1 MRIFSAGWDAFE
13 EVASEITTASKVA
26 SVSTQADQL
35 RTQVRRLEATVER
48 QALACQALWELLQ
61 QHLPL
66 GEKDLLKKM
75 EQIDLRDGVAD
86 GKMTPQA
93 SVCPACTRAVH
104 AKRKNCLYCGAA
116 VGGAPSA
123 F

>member
-1 MRIFSAGWDAFE
+1 MNVFGVGFGAFG
-13 EVASEITTASKVA
+13 EVASEITTGAKVA

-35 RTQVRRLEATVER
+35 RREVQRLEATVDR
-48 QALACQALWELLQ
+48 QALACQAMWELLQ

-66 GEKDLLKKM
+66 GEKDLLAKM

-86 GKMTPQA
+86 GKMTRHA
-93 SVCPACTRAVH
+93 SACSGCGRAVP
-104 AKRKNCLYCGAA
+104 AKRKKCLYCGVNA
-116 VGGAPSA
+116 GGPPSA

>member
-1 MRIFSAGWDAFE
+1 MNIFDVGFGAFG
-13 EVASEITTASKVA
+13 EVVNEVTTGAKVA
-26 SVSTQADQL
+26 SISTQADHL
-35 RTQVRRLEATVER
+35 RMKVDRLEATVER

-61 QHLPL
+61 QHVPV

-86 GKMTPQA
+86 GRMTPQA
-93 SVCPACTRAVH
+93 STCTACGRTVH
-104 AKRKNCLYCGAA
+104 AKRKNCLYCGAD
-116 VGGAPSA
+116 VGGPPSA